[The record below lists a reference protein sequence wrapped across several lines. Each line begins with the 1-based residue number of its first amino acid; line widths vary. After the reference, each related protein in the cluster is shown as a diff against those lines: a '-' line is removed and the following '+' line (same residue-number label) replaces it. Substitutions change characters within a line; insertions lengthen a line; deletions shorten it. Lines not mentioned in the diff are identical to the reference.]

1 MHSIRG
7 NPSMA
12 WQVEIHVTR
21 EKGVESLWERKW
33 RAVGHHSDAWSQG
46 CLRRGRLLQV
56 CSYCTYRILATHA
69 RLPPMFTP
77 KLIPTAWMPVKLTG
91 SVVGRLDGVHDDNN
105 KRSSLSLLLSSPT
118 LSFPLSSSDRCP
130 SPFSLRLSFSS
141 SFLLPLSLSARARR
155 PLWSLAS
162 FVHLNTAFRVARPT
176 RIPGENPVIS
186 KRKRETST
194 RRKKRVES
202 GKEGEGRVERE
213 REISWGPQRRKVSFA
228 ITNEPSLYPSPPFF
242 TDHLLPTLPLSS
254 SRSSLP
260 WFFLFFF
267 FFFFFFLLC
276 RSLLSHCAP
285 RTAASPRKY
294 SFSFSSSR
302 RITPRDLMLLNGLNA
317 GEEPPRGHFN
327 AAL

>member
-7 NPSMA
+7 NPSMQA

-118 LSFPLSSSDRCP
+118 LPLSLSSSDRCP

-176 RIPGENPVIS
+176 WIPGENPVIS

-242 TDHLLPTLPLSS
+242 HRPSS
-254 SRSSLP
+254 PNSSPFFFTVIPSLIFP
-260 WFFLFFF
+260 FLFFLLLLLPPLSLF
-267 FFFFFFLLC
+267 IVALCAEDGRQPSKIFLL
-276 RSLLSHCAP
+276 LLLLEEDN
-285 RTAASPRKY
+285 
-294 SFSFSSSR
+294 SSR
-302 RITPRDLMLLNGLNA
+302 
-317 GEEPPRGHFN
+317 FN
-327 AAL
+327 AP

>member
-118 LSFPLSSSDRCP
+118 LSLPLSSSDRCP

-213 REISWGPQRRKVSFA
+213 RKRSRGDLRDVKWVSRLQTSPPYTPPLLFSPTIFSQLFPFLLHGHPFPDFSFSFFSSSSSSSFVALYCRIVRRGRPPA
-228 ITNEPSLYPSPPFF
+228 LENIPSPSPP
-242 TDHLLPTLPLSS
+242 
-254 SRSSLP
+254 
-260 WFFLFFF
+260 
-267 FFFFFFLLC
+267 
-276 RSLLSHCAP
+276 
-285 RTAASPRKY
+285 
-294 SFSFSSSR
+294 
-302 RITPRDLMLLNGLNA
+302 
-317 GEEPPRGHFN
+317 RGG
-327 AAL
+327 

>member
-118 LSFPLSSSDRCP
+118 LSLPLSSSDRCP

-194 RRKKRVES
+194 CRKKRVES

-213 REISWGPQRRKVSFA
+213 RERSRGDLRDVKWVSRLQ
-228 ITNEPSLYPSPPFF
+228 TSPPYTPPLLFF

-260 WFFLFFF
+260 
-267 FFFFFFLLC
+267 
-276 RSLLSHCAP
+276 
-285 RTAASPRKY
+285 
-294 SFSFSSSR
+294 
-302 RITPRDLMLLNGLNA
+302 
-317 GEEPPRGHFN
+317 
-327 AAL
+327 